1 MLSEHVHR
9 FKQFVLEDKWANDDQ
24 WAQYTP
30 EPICGATEV
39 RLETPSSE
47 FIADAVTELV
57 VPNQWINT
65 KSDYPQENH
74 GDITHCFLSVVRAC
88 QNIVVFN
95 NANPNN
101 EAIYAKSDKGK

>member
-9 FKQFVLEDKWANDDQ
+9 FKQFVLEDKWANDNQ
-24 WAQYTP
+24 RAQYTP
-30 EPICGATEV
+30 EPKSAATEV

-47 FIADAVTELV
+47 FFAEAVTELV

-74 GDITHCFLSVVRAC
+74 GDITHCFLSVVGAC
-88 QNIVVFN
+88 QNIDVFN
-95 NANPNN
+95 DANPN
-101 EAIYAKSDKGK
+101 DKTINT